1 MMSSPIRER
10 GDPHRC
16 VKPVS
21 AKTMN
26 YSTPT
31 AATPSTQCTGS
42 AVETAERIL
51 ARLVEHATFNDTLTE
66 FDVNKLAVTFAYATG
81 SLPVNRD
88 IKILKVAAD
97 QVLVPEGGA
106 IVRVSRGER
115 SISMLVA
122 GDGWIA
128 QLQRYRQQDLFCA
141 IAGRDGETV
150 DRVAES
156 VLAWGSDE
164 AASVPGQVDA
174 TFLYSNGR
182 APVRETRTTG
192 FDAWQSI
199 ARNYTSSARSALNAL
214 IETTVP
220 GFPNG
225 RIILLHGE
233 PGTGKTTLLR
243 SLSGAWNFWC
253 DTTYVLD
260 PDRLFADPSYL
271 FGAVLSAQNDE
282 DDDPQEEDSASGARA
297 QMSDSGG
304 SCERFPKNKRW
315 TMLVL
320 EDCDELVRADAKSK
334 SGQALSRLLN
344 VCDGALGQGRR
355 VIVCLTTN
363 EPIQAVHPAI
373 VRPGRCLANIHV
385 GRFSRAEATARLG
398 HPNGIESI
406 GASLAELL
414 QIEKGVRSIGA
425 ERELVPTG
433 QYL

>member
-1 MMSSPIRER
+1 VNFTDALNPIRQ
-10 GDPHRC
+10 C
-16 VKPVS
+16 L
-21 AKTMN
+21 MN
-26 YSTPT
+26 SSTT
-31 AATPSTQCTGS
+31 TPSTQCTGS
-42 AVETAERIL
+42 AVEAAERIL
-51 ARLVEHATFNDTLTE
+51 ARMVTHATFDDSLTE

-88 IKILKVAAD
+88 IKILKVSAN
-97 QVLVPEGGA
+97 QVLVPEGGS

-115 SISMLVA
+115 SISLLAA

-128 QLQRYRQQDLFCA
+128 QLQRYRQQDLYCA

-150 DRVAES
+150 DRVADS
-156 VLAWGSDE
+156 VMLWGTDE
-164 AASVPGQVDA
+164 APAVPGQVDA
-174 TFLYSNGR
+174 TFLYNNGR
-182 APVRETRTTG
+182 APVRETRTTA

-199 ARNYTSSARSALNAL
+199 ARNYTSGARAALNAL

-220 GFPNG
+220 GAPNG

-243 SLSGAWNFWC
+243 SLSGAWNSWC

-260 PDRLFADPSYL
+260 PDRLFADPAYL

-282 DDDPQEEDSASGARA
+282 DEDSSYEEVQKEAPGTKVANCDESYG
-297 QMSDSGG
+297 
-304 SCERFPKNKRW
+304 RFPKDKRW

-320 EDCDELVRADAKSK
+320 EDCDELVRADAKSQ

-363 EPIQAVHPAI
+363 EPLQAVHPAI

-398 HPNGIESI
+398 HPNGIEST

-414 QIEKGVRSIGA
+414 QLEKGLVSIGT
-425 ERELVPTG
+425 ERDLVSTG